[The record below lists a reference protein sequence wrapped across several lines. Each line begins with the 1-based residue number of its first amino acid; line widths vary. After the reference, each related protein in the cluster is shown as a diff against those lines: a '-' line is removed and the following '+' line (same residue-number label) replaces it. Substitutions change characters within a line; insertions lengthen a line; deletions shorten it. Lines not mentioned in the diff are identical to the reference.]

1 MQIFFTVREHLSESI
16 PCIYL
21 LGENFDNIPSTF
33 SDNFPVSSLVHYFD
47 KEQHPAPVFLDNQVV
62 FAVPYLAPT
71 QETYIHNE
79 KMRNQGNL
87 VAGLIQK
94 HSLNKLQVFS
104 DAVLSKESV
113 LCFLEGLNLGSYS
126 YEKKGDS
133 EEYFRDTLQVEVVFS
148 NETEHIEQE
157 ELEKLT
163 TLCDAVWL
171 TRDLVNDPPNFKKP
185 SLYGQKIEELGK
197 EAGFETEIWN
207 KERITAERMGG
218 LLGVSQASHED
229 AIFAKLTYSPKEAT
243 NDTPIVLVGKGVTFD
258 IGGSNIKTSMA
269 ALEIMKSD
277 MGGSASVIGLIY
289 ALAKNNIPL
298 YVVGLLPITDN
309 SISNKGLVPGDVI
322 TMRSGL
328 TVEITNT
335 DGEGRLIMADA
346 LDYAKELAPELVID
360 LATLTGNAVRAI
372 GEEGAV
378 FMGNIDETL
387 KRALEKSGKETYERL
402 VEFPLWDEYKEYLK
416 SDVADI
422 KNVGGSFAGA
432 IIAGKFL
439 EHFVD
444 FDWVHLDIAAPAYL
458 MKPSSYRGKN
468 GTGTGV
474 RLLYH
479 FLIEQFS

>member
-1 MQIFFTVREHLSESI
+1 MQIFFTVREHLSEST

-21 LGENFDNIPSTF
+21 LGQNFDAIPSTF
-33 SDNFPVSSLVHYFD
+33 AENFPVSSLINYFE
-47 KEQHPAPVFLDNQVV
+47 KEQTPTSIFLDDQVV

-71 QETYIHNE
+71 QESYIHKE
-79 KMRNQGNL
+79 KMRHQGNL
-87 VAGLIQK
+87 VAQLLK
-94 HSLNKLQVFS
+94 SHSLNKLQVFA
-104 DAVLSKESV
+104 DAILTKESI

-126 YEKKGDS
+126 YEKKGNSDS
-133 EEYFRDTLQVEVVFS
+133 YFRNTLQVEVVFP
-148 NETEHIEQE
+148 NETEQIEQE
-157 ELEKLT
+157 ELEQLT

-185 SLYGQKIEELGK
+185 SLLGKKIQELGE
-197 EAGFETEIWN
+197 EAGFQTEIWN
-207 KERITAERMGG
+207 RERIEAEKMGG
-218 LLGVSQASHED
+218 LLGVSQASSED
-229 AIFAKLTYSPKEAT
+229 AIFAKLVYSPKEAT

-258 IGGSNIKTSMA
+258 IGGSNIKTGTA

-277 MGGSASVIGLIY
+277 MGGCGSVIGLMY

-309 SISNKGLVPGDVI
+309 AISNTGLVPGDVI
-322 TMRSGL
+322 TMRNGT

-378 FMGNIDETL
+378 FMGNTDELL
-387 KRALEKSGKETYERL
+387 KRNLEKSGKEVYERI
-402 VEFPLWDEYKEYLK
+402 VEFPLWGEYKDYLK

-432 IIAGKFL
+432 ITAGKFL
-439 EHFVD
+439 EHFVE
-444 FDWVHLDIAAPAYL
+444 FDWIHLDIAAPAYL
-458 MKPSSYRGKN
+458 TKPSSYRGKHA
-468 GTGTGV
+468 TGTGI

-479 FLIEQFS
+479 FLTEQFS

>member
-21 LGENFDNIPSTF
+21 LGENFDTLPSTF
-33 SDNFPVSSLVHYFD
+33 SDNFPVSSLVNFFE
-47 KEQHPAPVFLDNQVV
+47 KEKNPTTIFLDNQVV

-71 QETYIHNE
+71 QENYVHKE
-79 KMRNQGNL
+79 KMRNQGFL
-87 VAGLIQK
+87 VAELIKK
-94 HSLNKLQVFS
+94 HSITKLQVFS
-104 DAVLSKESV
+104 DAILSKESIF
-113 LCFLEGLNLGSYS
+113 CFLEGLNLGSYS
-126 YEKKGDS
+126 YEKKGNS
-133 EEYFRDTLQVEVVFS
+133 EEYTRKTLQVEVVFAS
-148 NETEHIEQE
+148 ETEKIEQE

-163 TLCDAVWL
+163 TLCDAVWI
-171 TRDLVNDPPNFKKP
+171 TRDLVNDPPNFNKP
-185 SLYGQKIEELGK
+185 STFGQRIEELGK

-207 KERITAERMGG
+207 KEKIKAERMGG
-218 LLGVSQASHED
+218 LLGISQASYED
-229 AIFAKLTYSPKEAT
+229 AIFAKLTYSPKDAT

-258 IGGSNIKTSMA
+258 IGGANIKTSMA

-277 MGGSASVIGLIY
+277 MGGAASVLGLIY
-289 ALAKNNIPL
+289 ALAKNNISL
-298 YVVGLLPITDN
+298 YVIGLLPITDN
-309 SISNKGLVPGDVI
+309 AINNEALMPGDVI
-322 TMRSGL
+322 TMRSGA

-335 DGEGRLIMADA
+335 DGEGRIIMADA

-360 LATLTGNAVRAI
+360 VATLTGSAVRAI

-378 FMGNIDETL
+378 FMGNADETL
-387 KRALEKSGKETYERL
+387 KRALEKSGRETYERL

-422 KNVGGSFAGA
+422 KNVGGAFGGA

-444 FDWVHLDIAAPAYL
+444 FDWIHMDIAAPAYL

-468 GTGTGV
+468 GTGTAV
-474 RLLYH
+474 RTLYH

>member
-1 MQIFFTVREHLSESI
+1 
-16 PCIYL
+16 
-21 LGENFDNIPSTF
+21 
-33 SDNFPVSSLVHYFD
+33 
-47 KEQHPAPVFLDNQVV
+47 
-62 FAVPYLAPT
+62 
-71 QETYIHNE
+71 
-79 KMRNQGNL
+79 
-87 VAGLIQK
+87 
-94 HSLNKLQVFS
+94 
-104 DAVLSKESV
+104 
-113 LCFLEGLNLGSYS
+113 
-126 YEKKGDS
+126 
-133 EEYFRDTLQVEVVFS
+133 
-148 NETEHIEQE
+148 
-157 ELEKLT
+157 
-163 TLCDAVWL
+163 
-171 TRDLVNDPPNFKKP
+171 LVNDPPNFKKP

-207 KERITAERMGG
+207 KERIEAERMGG

-229 AIFAKLTYSPKEAT
+229 AIFAKLTYSPKDAT

-258 IGGSNIKTSMA
+258 IGGSNIKMTTA

-277 MGGSASVIGLIY
+277 MGGSASVVGLIY

-298 YVVGLLPITDN
+298 YVIGLLPITDN

-322 TMRSGL
+322 TMRSGA

-372 GEEGAV
+372 GEEGTV
-378 FMGNIDETL
+378 FMGNADELL

-402 VEFPLWDEYKEYLK
+402 VEFPLWDEYKDHLK

-422 KNVGGSFAGA
+422 KNVGGSLAGA

-444 FDWVHLDIAAPAYL
+444 FDWIHMDIAAPAYL